1 MDAAGVGIIGGMKS
15 NREIAALFA
24 RIADMLSIR
33 GDSIHR
39 VLAYQRASESITEL
53 GRDLAALHAE
63 GRLTDIPGIGKTLAD
78 KIEEILTTGR
88 LEFYDRL
95 AEEIPPALTE
105 LLRVDG
111 LGPKRIKAIYESLG
125 ITTLEELQQAG
136 QKGELR
142 KLPGMGATS
151 EAKLLKAIESLA
163 RHQDDRVPLEAAW
176 MVATQVLG
184 VLTGLPGVTRSAV
197 GGSLRRMRET
207 VGDID
212 LMLAAGDA
220 EAIMDAFCTMEMVE
234 SVLGKGPT
242 KSSVILLNG
251 MRVQLR
257 VLPEERWGT
266 LLSYFTGSMAHNVR
280 LRELALK
287 KGMTLNE
294 HEFRALAG
302 EGEPILCAT
311 EEEVHQT
318 LGLPYIAPTLREDRG
333 EIEAAQAGKLP
344 ALVEEKDLIAD
355 LHMHTNW
362 SDGSATIL
370 EMAQAARRNGLQYIV
385 ISDHSASLGIANG
398 LSIERLRQQA
408 TEIRQADEA
417 MGPDFRVF
425 HGTEM
430 EIRTD
435 GTLDY
440 PDDVLAELD
449 FVTAALHTGLN
460 QSREQV
466 TRRAL
471 AAIDNPHVHMLAHP
485 TGRLLPERPG
495 ADLDMDAVLYAAS
508 RTGTILEVNANPRR
522 LDLRD
527 VHVRRAIELGV
538 RIAVNTD
545 AHHPDHFGFRHFG
558 VATAQRGWAESRDV
572 VNTWPL
578 AQFLALIQQR

>member
-1 MDAAGVGIIGGMKS
+1 MRS

-24 RIADMLSIR
+24 QIAEMLSIR

-39 VLAYQRASESITEL
+39 VLAYQRASENITEL
-53 GRDLAALHAE
+53 GRDLAVLHAE
-63 GRLTDIPGIGKTLAD
+63 GRLTDIPGIGATLAE
-78 KIEEILTTGR
+78 KIEEILTTGK

-95 AEEIPPALTE
+95 AAEIPPTLTQ

-111 LGPKRIKAIYESLG
+111 LGPKRVKAIYDTLG
-125 ITTLEELQQAG
+125 ITTLEELQQAA

-163 RHQDDRVPLEAAW
+163 RHQDDRIPLEVAWSAANQIL
-176 MVATQVLG
+176 AA
-184 VLTGLPGVTRSAV
+184 LTLLPGVTQSAV

-207 VGDID
+207 IGDID

-220 EAIMDAFCTMEMVE
+220 EAIMSAFCAMENVE

-251 MRVQLR
+251 VRVQLR

-266 LLSYFTGSMAHNVR
+266 LLSYFTGSQAHNVR

-287 KGMTLNE
+287 HGMTLNE
-294 HEFRALAG
+294 HEFRALDG
-302 EGEPILCAT
+302 EGKAILCAT
-311 EEEVHQT
+311 EEEVYRV
-318 LGLPYIAPTLREDRG
+318 LGLPYIAPPLREDRG

-398 LSIERLRQQA
+398 LSVERLRQQA
-408 TEIRQADEA
+408 AEIRQANEA
-417 MGPDFRVF
+417 MGPDFRIF

-449 FVTAALHTGLN
+449 FVIGALHIGLN

-471 AAIDNPHVHMLAHP
+471 AAIDNPHVNMLAHP
-485 TGRLLPERPG
+485 TGRLLPERSG
-495 ADLDMDAVLYAAS
+495 ADLDMDAILYAAS

-527 VHVRRAIELGV
+527 AHVRRAIELGV
-538 RIAVNTD
+538 RIAINTD

-558 VATAQRGWAESRDV
+558 VATAQRGWAEARDV
-572 VNTWPL
+572 VNSWPL
-578 AQFLALIQQR
+578 AQFAAFLQQG

>member
-1 MDAAGVGIIGGMKS
+1 MKS

-24 RIADMLSIR
+24 QIAEMLSIR

-39 VLAYQRASESITEL
+39 VLAYQRASESLMEL
-53 GRDLAALHAE
+53 GRDVSSLHAE
-63 GRLTDIPGIGKTLAD
+63 GRLTDIPGIGATLAE
-78 KIEEILTTGR
+78 KIAEILTTGK

-111 LGPKRIKAIYESLG
+111 LGPKRVKAIYDTLG
-125 ITTLEELQQAG
+125 ITSLEELQQAAI
-136 QKGELR
+136 KGELR
-142 KLPGMGATS
+142 KLPGMGPTS
-151 EAKLLKAIESLA
+151 EAKLIKAIDSLA
-163 RHQDDRVPLEAAW
+163 RHQDDRIPLEAAW
-176 MVATQVLG
+176 AIANQVLN
-184 VLTGLPGVTRSAV
+184 VLTALPGVTQSAV

-220 EAIMDAFCTMEMVE
+220 ETIMDAFCSMENVE

-242 KSSVILLNG
+242 KSSVILRNG
-251 MRVQLR
+251 TRIQLR

-266 LLSYFTGSMAHNVR
+266 LLSYFTGSQAHNVR

-287 KGMTLNE
+287 QGMTLNE

-302 EGEPILCAT
+302 EVEPHLCAT
-311 EEEVHQT
+311 EEEVYRT

-333 EIEAAQAGKLP
+333 EIEAALAGRLP
-344 ALVEEKDLIAD
+344 ALVEERDLIAD

-370 EMAQAARRNGLQYIV
+370 EMAQAARRIGLQYIV

-398 LSIERLRQQA
+398 LSVERLRQQA
-408 TEIRQADEA
+408 VEIRQTNEA
-417 MGPDFRVF
+417 MGPDFRIF

-435 GTLDY
+435 GALDY

-449 FVTAALHTGLN
+449 FVTAALHIGLN
-460 QSREQV
+460 QPREQV

-471 AAIDNPHVHMLAHP
+471 AAIDNPHVDMLAHP

-495 ADLDMDAVLYAAS
+495 ADLDMEAILYAAS
-508 RTGTILEVNANPRR
+508 RTGTILEINANPRR

-538 RIAVNTD
+538 RIAINTD
-545 AHHPDHFGFRHFG
+545 AHHPDHFKFRHFG
-558 VATAQRGWAESRDV
+558 VATAQRGWAEAKDV
-572 VNTWPL
+572 VNTWSL
-578 AQFLALIQQR
+578 ARFTAHLQRG